1 MSTLTALT
9 TEEAGRAKLLLA
21 AKVASMV
28 GRKLEEGDWKEVYC
42 KAKNIPDSGW
52 SNLQIDVNY
61 GGLGIELKI
70 LRITR
75 LGAKAIK
82 DICGTTRM
90 HPAATRSIR
99 IDDDSLPAN
108 DVMKDVLTQYS
119 DLIEE
124 HTNQVREAS
133 TDGSADM
140 RFGWLL
146 WEDQL
151 REFLYFEEAMTK
163 PDPAKYTAAWND
175 TPARGARK
183 ASKSLWIFNKQIGAK
198 RYSVTT
204 SAGIKIQPY
213 FDVPPP
219 GDPNLLYFRVQ
230 SEPLDDDTVV
240 LWVSAAT
247 AERLK
252 ELLGS
257 TDRQVVSDAVSR
269 ASRSSVPDT
278 QADTVDASL
287 AVPIQV
293 SKEAFDILIEH
304 WEAVNDD
311 RRIQQLIQVLSSDPV
326 A

>member
-1 MSTLTALT
+1 MNTLTALT
-9 TEEAGRAKLLLA
+9 IEEAGRAKLLLA
-21 AKVASMV
+21 AKVASMM

-61 GGLGIELKI
+61 RGLGIELKM
-70 LRITR
+70 LRIPQ
-75 LGAKAIK
+75 LGAKSIR
-82 DICGTTRM
+82 DICGTPRM

-99 IDDDSLPAN
+99 IDNVNLPA
-108 DVMKDVLTQYS
+108 DEVMKDVLTQYS

-124 HTNQVREAS
+124 HTNQVRDAS
-133 TDGSADM
+133 PDGSADM

-146 WEDQL
+146 WEDRL

-163 PDPAKYTAAWND
+163 PDPANYSATWNE
-175 TPARGARK
+175 TPPRGNRK
-183 ASKSLWIFNKQIGAK
+183 PSKSLWIFDKQSGAK

-213 FDVPPP
+213 FDVPSP
-219 GDPNLLYFRVQ
+219 GDPNLLYFIVQ
-230 SEPLDDDTVV
+230 SESLDDDTVV

-252 ELLGS
+252 GLLGS

-269 ASRSSVPDT
+269 ASRSSVRDT
-278 QADTVDASL
+278 LADAADAGL

-304 WEAVNDD
+304 WVAVSDEH
-311 RRIQQLIQVLSSDPV
+311 RIQQLIKVLSSDPV